1 MPSMPSGKLLL
12 GGLAFLA
19 LTVGVFGWLFARV
32 PGSHAAPALGD
43 LRWGYSSSCSWPCR
57 SRA

>member
-43 LRWGYSSSCSWPCR
+43 LRWGYSSSCS
-57 SRA
+57 